1 MDLNSSV
8 NSSKNIN
15 YYKSKKSNVIILYL
29 FLIKIQHLKF
39 YNIFKK
45 EISIDHEEDLS
56 NKERL
61 KKNLEPI
68 KPIKKSNNK
77 SRSSSEKKNNL
88 ISLNKNRH
96 NIIFKN
102 KYIVIN
108 DITKNYDSSNNKS
121 IKEKKKISIINKLA
135 NDFRTINDSKNK
147 YEGIITEA
155 KHINKTLRDSHKLN
169 SELKNDIKITKSNR
183 SNLKPE
189 LSKKILKPSINN
201 RILESMG
208 KNSIIKNKK
217 IGFGDSYE
225 FFTFNNYNSNFTYNN
240 LTENENILKDNS
252 KKAKKIIVESLSNQN
267 VINKFKSIN
276 PSTVRNN
283 IIGGVNKFL
292 NKNKKLTNPKN
303 QRKKDKNFYAIKIQ
317 KIFRGYNYRK
327 NNQLDFQNNNNNRIS
342 SNYGIYIRKKII
354 NSKKRLNTNLNNTEK
369 NLTRN
374 LFLKGRK
381 RFNLNNSQ
389 KEEERTINTGTE
401 NEIQEII
408 IDKNKI
414 LNVLNPIIKANPIK
428 EIKINNYYSFR
439 NFNCNRK
446 YKLIKYFCKWK
457 NMFYKKLIIH
467 RLIQYIK
474 NKRNNSILINNKDL
488 KLKFQNNKGINSIR
502 FYRRTRFNNNFI

>member
-1 MDLNSSV
+1 MDLNSYV

-183 SNLKPE
+183 SNLKP
-189 LSKKILKPSINN
+189 
-201 RILESMG
+201 
-208 KNSIIKNKK
+208 
-217 IGFGDSYE
+217 GDSYE